1 MNTFKDALKNIQDS
15 KKIGVWDLMLVV
27 PCSNTNRAMKLLILG
42 VGFCAW
48 FQNFKLV
55 KYLLCSF
62 VSDCWISETKK
73 NLKWNFLM
81 KKNLVSLCLLGMW
94 LFSGTKSLFKFW
106 VPFPEILPAIEFA
119 QFAMYSCFSKAK
131 INVIYIF
138 TNMSLNNVHF
148 FLQIL
153 SVKK

>member
-1 MNTFKDALKNIQDS
+1 MFNDFMWTQKDALKNIQDS

-73 NLKWNFLM
+73 NLKWNFSYEEKFGL
-81 KKNLVSLCLLGMW
+81 LVFTGDVIV
-94 LFSGTKSLFKFW
+94 FW
-106 VPFPEILPAIEFA
+106 NKEF
-119 QFAMYSCFSKAK
+119 
-131 INVIYIF
+131 V
-138 TNMSLNNVHF
+138 
-148 FLQIL
+148 QIL
-153 SVKK
+153 STISRNHTSHWVCTICNV

>member
-1 MNTFKDALKNIQDS
+1 MFNDFMWTQKDALKNIQDS

-42 VGFCAW
+42 VGFFAW

-73 NLKWNFLM
+73 NLKWNFSYEE
-81 KKNLVSLCLLGMW
+81 KFCFLVFTGDVIV
-94 LFSGTKSLFKFW
+94 FW
-106 VPFPEILPAIEFA
+106 NKEF
-119 QFAMYSCFSKAK
+119 
-131 INVIYIF
+131 V
-138 TNMSLNNVHF
+138 
-148 FLQIL
+148 QIL
-153 SVKK
+153 STISRNHTSHWVCTICNV

>member
-1 MNTFKDALKNIQDS
+1 MFNDFTWTQKDALKNIQDS

-42 VGFCAW
+42 VGFFAW

-73 NLKWNFLM
+73 NLKWNFFLWR
-81 KKNLVSLCLLGMW
+81 KIWFPCVYWGCDWFLEQRVCSNSEYHFQKSYQPLSLHNLQCIAV
-94 LFSGTKSLFKFW
+94 
-106 VPFPEILPAIEFA
+106 FPRLR
-119 QFAMYSCFSKAK
+119 
-131 INVIYIF
+131 
-138 TNMSLNNVHF
+138 
-148 FLQIL
+148 
-153 SVKK
+153 